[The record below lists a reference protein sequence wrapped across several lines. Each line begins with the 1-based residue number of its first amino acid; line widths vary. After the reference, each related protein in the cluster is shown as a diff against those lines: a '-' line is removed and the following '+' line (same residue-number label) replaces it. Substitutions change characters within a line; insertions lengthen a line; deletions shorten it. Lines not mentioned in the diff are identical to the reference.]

1 MLSFFQPQLDNLDRD
16 IFTLV
21 AFDPRGYGWSRPPRR
36 DFPEDFLLRDAR
48 DGRELMR
55 ALGYTRFSVLGWS
68 AGGISA
74 LLLAATYPDDVNKL
88 VLSGSFAYMTDT
100 LVEKFEALRDIDDW
114 TFRAIREEMIT
125 VYGEEY
131 FRDTWSNFC
140 YAMIAFISEPDGD
153 ICKNATEQITC
164 PTLIAYGKLDG
175 LVSEEHPIYLAK
187 KIHNSQ

>member
-1 MLSFFQPQLDNLDRD
+1 MAENQHLESRSPGFESGKVWVNGVELYYERVGRGEHVLLLMPGAVASIRSSFQPQLDTLDRE

-55 ALGYTRFSVLGWS
+55 ALGYSRFSILGWC

-88 VLSGSFAYMTDT
+88 VVWGSFAYMTDT
-100 LVEKFEALRDIDDW
+100 LVDTFES
-114 TFRAIREEMIT
+114 TGHF
-125 VYGEEY
+125 V
-131 FRDTWSNFC
+131 F
-140 YAMIAFISEPDGD
+140 
-153 ICKNATEQITC
+153 
-164 PTLIAYGKLDG
+164 
-175 LVSEEHPIYLAK
+175 
-187 KIHNSQ
+187 